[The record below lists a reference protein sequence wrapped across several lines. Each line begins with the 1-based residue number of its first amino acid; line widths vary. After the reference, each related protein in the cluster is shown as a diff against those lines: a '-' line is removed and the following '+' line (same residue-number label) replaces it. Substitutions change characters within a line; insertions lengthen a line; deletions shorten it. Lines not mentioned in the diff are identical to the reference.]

1 MDASSYL
8 QSFGWQEG
16 QALQKGGLKK
26 PILVKHKK
34 DNKGLGSEVNDAD
47 MWWERLFDG
56 QLKSLE
62 VTSGSNGVS
71 VKQNEKEV
79 ADHMR
84 KANSPLY
91 RMFVR
96 GEGLAGTVG
105 KTENALVK
113 SITIEAT
120 EVFDNVTRSVDSLKS
135 GKKEKSKKNS
145 EKEKKEKKSKEE
157 KRKKERKDK
166 KTREV
171 KKDKKSKLET
181 RDKKEKEGK
190 KEKEDKKEKRVF
202 KEEKCLK
209 EKKNQEDKKDK
220 KDKKEKKSRK
230 NKATEHASVDKADK
244 NAKKERKS
252 KKRHLDDEKKPSKRS
267 KTS

>member
-1 MDASSYL
+1 MNASSYL

-120 EVFDNVTRSVDSLKS
+120 EVFNNVTRSVDSLKS

-145 EKEKKEKKSKEE
+145 EKDKKEKKTKED
-157 KRKKERKDK
+157 KKDKKDK

-181 RDKKEKEGK
+181 R
-190 KEKEDKKEKRVF
+190 
-202 KEEKCLK
+202 
-209 EKKNQEDKKDK
+209 EKK
-220 KDKKEKKSRK
+220 
-230 NKATEHASVDKADK
+230 
-244 NAKKERKS
+244 
-252 KKRHLDDEKKPSKRS
+252 
-267 KTS
+267 

>member
-1 MDASSYL
+1 MNASSYL

-91 RMFVR
+91 RMFLR

-120 EVFDNVTRSVDSLKS
+120 EVFDNVARSVDSLKS
-135 GKKEKSKKNS
+135 GKKEKKKKNS
-145 EKEKKEKKSKEE
+145 EKEKKVKKTKED
-157 KRKKERKDK
+157 KKDKKDK
-166 KTREV
+166 KTKEIKEV
-171 KKDKKSKLET
+171 KKSKLET
-181 RDKKEKEGK
+181 RDKKENSGK
-190 KEKEDKKEKRVF
+190 KEKED
-202 KEEKCLK
+202 
-209 EKKNQEDKKDK
+209 
-220 KDKKEKKSRK
+220 
-230 NKATEHASVDKADK
+230 
-244 NAKKERKS
+244 
-252 KKRHLDDEKKPSKRS
+252 
-267 KTS
+267 

>member
-1 MDASSYL
+1 MNASSYL

-16 QALQKGGLKK
+16 QALQKGGLRK

-135 GKKEKSKKNS
+135 GRKEKSKKNS
-145 EKEKKEKKSKEE
+145 EKEKKEKKMKED
-157 KRKKERKDK
+157 KKDKKDK
-166 KTREV
+166 KTKED

-181 RDKKEKEGK
+181 RDKKEKSGK
-190 KEKEDKKEKRVF
+190 KEKEDKKEKRVS

-209 EKKNQEDKKDK
+209 EKKDQKDKKDK
-220 KDKKEKKSRK
+220 KDKKSRK
-230 NKATEHASVDKADK
+230 NKATELASVDKADK

-252 KKRHLDDEKKPSKRS
+252 KKRQLDDEKKPSKRS

>member
-1 MDASSYL
+1 MNASSYL

-84 KANSPLY
+84 KANLPLY

-120 EVFDNVTRSVDSLKS
+120 EVFDNVTRSVDSLKL
-135 GKKEKSKKNS
+135 GKKEKSKKTS
-145 EKEKKEKKSKEE
+145 EKVKKVKKTIED
-157 KRKKERKDK
+157 KKDKKDK
-166 KTREV
+166 KTRED
-171 KKDKKSKLET
+171 KKDKKLKLET
-181 RDKKEKEGK
+181 REKKEKSGK
-190 KEKEDKKEKRVF
+190 KEKEDKKEKRVS

-209 EKKNQEDKKDK
+209 EKKDQKDKKDK
-220 KDKKEKKSRK
+220 KDMKDKKSRK
-230 NKATEHASVDKADK
+230 NKATELALVDKADK

-252 KKRHLDDEKKPSKRS
+252 KKRHLDNEQKPSKRS

>member
-135 GKKEKSKKNS
+135 GKKEKSKKTRKD
-145 EKEKKEKKSKEE
+145 EKTKDDKKDK
-157 KRKKERKDK
+157 KDK
-166 KTREV
+166 KTKEV

-181 RDKKEKEGK
+181 REKKEKEGK
-190 KEKEDKKEKRVF
+190 KDKEVKKEKEGKEEKKEKRTR
-202 KEEKCLK
+202 KEEKRLK
-209 EKKNQEDKKDK
+209 EKKNQEDKK
-220 KDKKEKKSRK
+220 EKKSRK
-230 NKATEHASVDKADK
+230 NKSIEIDSVDKADK
-244 NAKKERKS
+244 NTKLERKA

>member
-1 MDASSYL
+1 MNASSYL

-71 VKQNEKEV
+71 VKQNEREV

-120 EVFDNVTRSVDSLKS
+120 EVFDNVTRSVDSLKL
-135 GKKEKSKKNS
+135 GKKEKSKKNNN
-145 EKEKKEKKSKEE
+145 EKDKKDKKTKED
-157 KRKKERKDK
+157 KKDKKDK

-181 RDKKEKEGK
+181 RDKKEKSGK

-209 EKKNQEDKKDK
+209 EKKKQKDKKDK
-220 KDKKEKKSRK
+220 KDKKSRK
-230 NKATEHASVDKADK
+230 NKATELASVDKADK

>member
-1 MDASSYL
+1 MNASSYL

-120 EVFDNVTRSVDSLKS
+120 EVFDNVTRSVGSLKS
-135 GKKEKSKKNS
+135 GKKEKNKKNS
-145 EKEKKEKKSKEE
+145 EKERKEKKTIED
-157 KRKKERKDK
+157 KKDKKDK
-166 KTREV
+166 KTKEIKEV
-171 KKDKKSKLET
+171 KKSKLET
-181 RDKKEKEGK
+181 RDKKENSGK
-190 KEKEDKKEKRVF
+190 KEKEDKKEKRVS

-209 EKKNQEDKKDK
+209 EKKNQKDK
-220 KDKKEKKSRK
+220 KDKKSRK
-230 NKATEHASVDKADK
+230 NKATELASVDKADK
-244 NAKKERKS
+244 NTKKERKA